1 MRAVLEFE
9 HYLGSVE
16 ELLTELG
23 VPGVFSSPAS
33 VKQIEGLYDQGA
45 PLDVVLRGIMLGA
58 ERKVKKGG
66 EVRALGD
73 LMRTVKAEL
82 RRAADRGTV

>member
-1 MRAVLEFE
+1 MDFE

-23 VPGVFSSPAS
+23 VPGVFSSPSS
-33 VKQIEGLYDQGA
+33 VKQIEGLYDAGA
-45 PLDVVLRGIMLGA
+45 PLDVVLRGIALGA

-73 LMRTVKAEL
+73 LMRTVRAEV
-82 RRAADRGTV
+82 RRVAARGSI

>member
-1 MRAVLEFE
+1 MEFE
-9 HYLGSVE
+9 RYLACVE

-23 VPGVFSSPAS
+23 VSGVFSSPSA
-33 VKQIEGLYDQGA
+33 VKKIEDLYDCGA
-45 PLDVVLRGIMLGA
+45 PLDVVLNGIMLGA

-66 EVRALGD
+66 EVRGLGD

-82 RRAADRGTV
+82 RRVAARGSMS